1 MKTILFYFL
10 LTILAVSC
18 QLKQSENTEK
28 EVSDNVSNSDTE
40 ECIADTISATA
51 IFWIDKAETKHCK
64 EWGFRTVK
72 AKVLIHENGKVDLE
86 AFVKKQ
92 SPDMEKYVRH
102 HLAKFQVSEK
112 MLESGYVQP
121 GEQFVQLRCLYG
133 KVKAKYDSAPLPT
146 GDDFSRPFRLDV
158 SSLGNSSSKARNC
171 SFIRWKPEF
180 LRLETVISHKPQWIK
195 IPNFAFSNQEGT
207 GLVSKD
213 SHAGA

>member
-1 MKTILFYFL
+1 MKALLFSFFTLLCILF
-10 LTILAVSC
+10 SC
-18 QLKQSENTEK
+18 QPSPKAQDGGEEDAQ
-28 EVSDNVSNSDTE
+28 EEFVDT
-40 ECIADTISATA
+40 TPKATA

-133 KVKAKYDSAPLPT
+133 KVKAK
-146 GDDFSRPFRLDV
+146 
-158 SSLGNSSSKARNC
+158 
-171 SFIRWKPEF
+171 
-180 LRLETVISHKPQWIK
+180 
-195 IPNFAFSNQEGT
+195 
-207 GLVSKD
+207 
-213 SHAGA
+213 

>member
-1 MKTILFYFL
+1 MKALLIPFFALLCILF
-10 LTILAVSC
+10 SC
-18 QLKQSENTEK
+18 QPSPKAQDGGEEDAQ
-28 EVSDNVSNSDTE
+28 EEFVDT
-40 ECIADTISATA
+40 TPKATA

-133 KVKAKYDSAPLPT
+133 KVKAK
-146 GDDFSRPFRLDV
+146 
-158 SSLGNSSSKARNC
+158 
-171 SFIRWKPEF
+171 
-180 LRLETVISHKPQWIK
+180 
-195 IPNFAFSNQEGT
+195 
-207 GLVSKD
+207 
-213 SHAGA
+213 

>member
-121 GEQFVQLRCLYG
+121 GEQFVQLRCLY
-133 KVKAKYDSAPLPT
+133 
-146 GDDFSRPFRLDV
+146 
-158 SSLGNSSSKARNC
+158 
-171 SFIRWKPEF
+171 WKPEF

>member
-1 MKTILFYFL
+1 M
-10 LTILAVSC
+10 
-18 QLKQSENTEK
+18 KQSENTEK

-133 KVKAKYDSAPLPT
+133 KVKAK
-146 GDDFSRPFRLDV
+146 
-158 SSLGNSSSKARNC
+158 
-171 SFIRWKPEF
+171 
-180 LRLETVISHKPQWIK
+180 
-195 IPNFAFSNQEGT
+195 
-207 GLVSKD
+207 
-213 SHAGA
+213 

>member
-1 MKTILFYFL
+1 MKALLFSFFALLCILF
-10 LTILAVSC
+10 SC
-18 QLKQSENTEK
+18 QPSSKAQDGGEEDAQ
-28 EVSDNVSNSDTE
+28 EEFVDT
-40 ECIADTISATA
+40 TPKATA

-133 KVKAKYDSAPLPT
+133 KVKAK
-146 GDDFSRPFRLDV
+146 
-158 SSLGNSSSKARNC
+158 
-171 SFIRWKPEF
+171 
-180 LRLETVISHKPQWIK
+180 
-195 IPNFAFSNQEGT
+195 
-207 GLVSKD
+207 
-213 SHAGA
+213 

>member
-51 IFWIDKAETKHCK
+51 IFWIDKAETKNCK

-92 SPDMEKYVRH
+92 SPEMEMYVRH

-133 KVKAKYDSAPLPT
+133 KVKAK
-146 GDDFSRPFRLDV
+146 
-158 SSLGNSSSKARNC
+158 
-171 SFIRWKPEF
+171 
-180 LRLETVISHKPQWIK
+180 
-195 IPNFAFSNQEGT
+195 
-207 GLVSKD
+207 
-213 SHAGA
+213 

>member
-1 MKTILFYFL
+1 MKTILSCCL
-10 LTILAVSC
+10 VIILAVSC
-18 QLKQSENTEK
+18 QMKQNQNSDESINENMSVDNTETCM
-28 EVSDNVSNSDTE
+28 VDTVK
-40 ECIADTISATA
+40 ATA
-51 IFWIDKAETKHCK
+51 IFWIDKAEAKHCK

-133 KVKAKYDSAPLPT
+133 KVKAK
-146 GDDFSRPFRLDV
+146 
-158 SSLGNSSSKARNC
+158 
-171 SFIRWKPEF
+171 
-180 LRLETVISHKPQWIK
+180 
-195 IPNFAFSNQEGT
+195 
-207 GLVSKD
+207 
-213 SHAGA
+213 

>member
-40 ECIADTISATA
+40 EC
-51 IFWIDKAETKHCK
+51 
-64 EWGFRTVK
+64 GFRTVK

-133 KVKAKYDSAPLPT
+133 KVKAK
-146 GDDFSRPFRLDV
+146 
-158 SSLGNSSSKARNC
+158 
-171 SFIRWKPEF
+171 
-180 LRLETVISHKPQWIK
+180 
-195 IPNFAFSNQEGT
+195 
-207 GLVSKD
+207 
-213 SHAGA
+213 

>member
-72 AKVLIHENGKVDLE
+72 AKVLIHENGKVDLRR
-86 AFVKKQ
+86 FI
-92 SPDMEKYVRH
+92 SRLWRTLSSH
-102 HLAKFQVSEK
+102 RWLRT
-112 MLESGYVQP
+112 SGRRASDI
-121 GEQFVQLRCLYG
+121 L
-133 KVKAKYDSAPLPT
+133 
-146 GDDFSRPFRLDV
+146 
-158 SSLGNSSSKARNC
+158 
-171 SFIRWKPEF
+171 IM
-180 LRLETVISHKPQWIK
+180 
-195 IPNFAFSNQEGT
+195 
-207 GLVSKD
+207 
-213 SHAGA
+213 

>member
-86 AFVKKQ
+86 AFVKNNRRIWR
-92 SPDMEKYVRH
+92 SMYGIISLNFKYQKNV
-102 HLAKFQVSEK
+102 
-112 MLESGYVQP
+112 
-121 GEQFVQLRCLYG
+121 G
-133 KVKAKYDSAPLPT
+133 KRICAT
-146 GDDFSRPFRLDV
+146 G
-158 SSLGNSSSKARNC
+158 
-171 SFIRWKPEF
+171 
-180 LRLETVISHKPQWIK
+180 
-195 IPNFAFSNQEGT
+195 
-207 GLVSKD
+207 
-213 SHAGA
+213 